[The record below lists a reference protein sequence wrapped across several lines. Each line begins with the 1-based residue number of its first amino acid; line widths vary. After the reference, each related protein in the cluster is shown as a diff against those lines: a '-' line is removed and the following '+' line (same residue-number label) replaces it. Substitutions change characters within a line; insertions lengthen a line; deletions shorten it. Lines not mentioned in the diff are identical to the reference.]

1 VPVTSGSA
9 VRMYVESSALIQ
21 SGIAVANVSSSPA
34 TVTFSLTQ
42 PDGSS
47 VPGIGPASATVAG
60 SGQITRFL
68 AELFPAL
75 PNAFRGVLR
84 IATSSSAIS
93 VVGLRSRYNERG
105 DFLITTT
112 PSVNEN
118 TSPSSSEMIFPHFA
132 DGGGYT
138 TQFILFSGTA
148 GQVSW
153 GDMRAYDSNGQP
165 LDLSL
170 R

>member
-1 VPVTSGSA
+1 MA
-9 VRMYVESSALIQ
+9 VRLYVESSALIQ

-34 TVTFSLTQ
+34 TVTFGLTQ
-42 PDGSS
+42 LDGSP
-47 VPGIGPASATVAG
+47 VPGIAPVSAPVAG

-68 AELFPAL
+68 GELFPGL
-75 PNAFRGVLR
+75 PSEFKGVLR
-84 IATSSSAIS
+84 IVTSSSTIS
-93 VVGLRSRYNERG
+93 VVGLRTRYNERG

-112 PSVNEN
+112 PPTNE
-118 TSPSSSEMIFPHFA
+118 TVSASSSEMIFPHFA

-153 GDMRAYDSNGQP
+153 GDVRAFDPNGQP